1 MQIALSTLGTFHM
14 FDLARELHSA
24 QVPAHVYTG
33 YPMFKLR
40 NEHLPTACIHTYPW
54 LHAPYMAW
62 QGRHRLGRRLNRLW
76 ERADRVALDRHAA
89 AHMGAYDLLVGM
101 SGSSLLSGLA
111 IQSQGGRYVCD
122 RGSTHIRVQDRLLRE
137 EAERWGARAEPIDP
151 WVIEREEA
159 EYAQSDCITVPSSFN
174 VRSFVDQGVPLHKV
188 RRLPYGVNLSKFQ
201 PVSSPRA
208 GHFDLLFV
216 GAVCLRKGVPYL
228 LQAYKALRHPQ
239 KSLTFAGT
247 LAPGVIDLMRQH
259 GLWSSDLRVLGHV
272 PQPDLK
278 RLMSESHALVLP
290 SIEEGLALV
299 QAQAMACG
307 CPVVAS
313 DHTGSEDLFRDGEHG
328 FIVAARDAQAL
339 AERLQQLADDE
350 PRRALMGQRALAH
363 VQSAGGW
370 RRYGQQALSIYRG
383 LA

>member
-40 NEHLPTACIHTYPW
+40 NEHLPSAFIHTHPW

-62 QGRHRLGRRLNRLW
+62 RGRHRLGLALNRLW
-76 ERADRVALDRHAA
+76 ERADRVSLDRHAA

-101 SGSSLLSGLA
+101 SGSSLLSGRA
-111 IQSQGGRYVCD
+111 VQARGGKYVCD

-137 EAERWGARAEPIDP
+137 EAERWGASPEPIDP
-151 WVIEREEA
+151 WVVEREEA
-159 EYAQSDCITVPSSFN
+159 EYAQADCITVPSSFN
-174 VRSFVDQGVPLHKV
+174 VKSFVEQGVPAHKL

-201 PVSSPRA
+201 PVSAPRA

-228 LQAYKALRHPQ
+228 LQAFKALRHPH

-247 LAPGVIDLMRQH
+247 VAPGLIELMQQH
-259 GLWSSDLRVLGHV
+259 GLWSADFRVLGHV

-328 FIVAARDAQAL
+328 FIVAARDAHAL
-339 AERLQQLADDE
+339 AERLQHLADDE
-350 PRRALMGQRALAH
+350 PLRATFGQRALAH

-370 RRYGQQALSIYRG
+370 QRYGQQALSIYRG